1 MIRDIRNHIIVG
13 VDPGTTKGYAI
24 LNLEGRLLKLSSS
37 KHVSY
42 EKLLKEI
49 IFFGNP
55 LIISTDVTPIP
66 KLVKKIAIA
75 TGARIISPESSLDTK
90 RKRKLTSPYG
100 RQLTKENLDK
110 HKLDALAAANYAF
123 KKIRGKLEKIRIT
136 LDEKNKLHLERDIT
150 PLVLAKN
157 MSIHH
162 ALQRF

>member
-1 MIRDIRNHIIVG
+1 M
-13 VDPGTTKGYAI
+13 
-24 LNLEGRLLKLSSS
+24 
-37 KHVSY
+37 
-42 EKLLKEI
+42 
-49 IFFGNP
+49 
-55 LIISTDVTPIP
+55 IISTDVTPIP